1 MASLKRVDFLAGILF
16 LVIALYAGF
25 LSYNLEIGTLSSP
38 EAGFLPLLV
47 SILLFRIPS
56 LPPHA
61 SQKEGRNERPSR

>member
-1 MASLKRVDFLAGILF
+1 MQDGAAMPSLKRVGPLAGILF

-47 SILLFRIPS
+47 SILLFLTS
-56 LPPHA
+56 LPFLLMPLRR
-61 SQKEGRNERPSR
+61 K